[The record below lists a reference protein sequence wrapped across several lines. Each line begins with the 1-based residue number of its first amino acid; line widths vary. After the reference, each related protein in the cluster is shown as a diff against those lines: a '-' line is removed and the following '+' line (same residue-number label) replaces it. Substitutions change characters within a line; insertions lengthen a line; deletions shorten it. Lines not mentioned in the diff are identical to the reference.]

1 MNMQRRHPNILIRS
15 TYYLAVL
22 LLVTFSGVPMALA
35 EDTPPVDNSSTTT
48 QTQQPTTETT
58 TTATVP
64 ADTTTQTSSE
74 PAPTT
79 STTSSEPAPTPTTS
93 TTGPTKPT
101 GADSTT
107 YTYNETTGL
116 WENDKYTWDPVT
128 HQTTPKTAPTYSFNP
143 ETGMWDTT
151 EWIFN
156 APTGTYIPNVIS
168 AAVPPNDAVTVDS
181 SGEPL
186 SVADSKSL
194 SSTAP
199 HAAFGTASTQSTTSN
214 NTNDNTDTTKSSG
227 FFDKFYNALISND
240 ISSKALSGD
249 ALVSMNTLAGN
260 ALSGDASA
268 IATIF
273 NLLQSTWNLG
283 LTGGLFSTFT
293 QNIFGNI
300 IGDLWLQP
308 ASGVPTATTA
318 AEGDITVNS
327 SQNTG
332 IANQITLEATS
343 GDSTVSTNTTAG
355 DATTGSATVIA
366 NIINAINSSIA
377 SGSSFLGMLNI
388 YGSLDGDILL
398 PPELI
403 STLLAANAI
412 GQLDTSNISNA
423 NVIGDFTNNL
433 STTNNVTAGAT
444 SGDAGVTQNTSA
456 GNATTGEAQTNVTVL
471 NLTGRQ
477 VIGKNA
483 LLVFVN
489 VLGTWVGMIVDA
501 PTGSTSA
508 ALGGGITSDSTLA
521 VTEQNNQA
529 IVNDINAQARSGDA
543 LVTKNTKAGDATSGD
558 AYAAVNILNM
568 NSSQFALS
576 DWFGVL
582 FINVFGSWNGS
593 FGIDTIAG
601 SLPPAAVAA
610 VQAASTGSMPST
622 SAPKLTPEKVRAY
635 AFTPHSDG
643 SYTLEK
649 SDQGVAALA
658 AAKVLSSDTG
668 DQTETQTAS
677 ASTEQT
683 SNPLQTERDWTL
695 TLITTA
701 LGVSLLGAERIASR
715 RSNR

>member
-22 LLVTFSGVPMALA
+22 LLVTFSGVPMASA
-35 EDTPPVDNSSTTT
+35 EDTAPVDSTATTT
-48 QTQQPTTETT
+48 EPTTTETT
-58 TTATVP
+58 TPSTA
-64 ADTTTQTSSE
+64 TTQTVSE

-79 STTSSEPAPTPTTS
+79 TTPVTSEPAPTTT
-93 TTGPTKPT
+93 TTGPQEPT
-101 GADSTT
+101 GADSTS

-128 HQTTPKTAPTYSFNP
+128 HQTSPKTTPTYSYNP
-143 ETGMWDTT
+143 NTGMWDTT
-151 EWIFN
+151 EWVFD
-156 APTGTYIPNVIS
+156 APSGTYIPNVIS
-168 AAVPPNDAVTVDS
+168 ATVPPADAVTVDS
-181 SGEPL
+181 SGDPL
-186 SVADSKSL
+186 SVAESKTPGSGAMPN
-194 SSTAP
+194 SAHTST
-199 HAAFGTASTQSTTSN
+199 GTQQSTSQ
-214 NTNDNTDTTKSSG
+214 DTADGSDKPKSSG
-227 FFDKFYNALISND
+227 FFDMFYNAFISND
-240 ISSKALSGD
+240 ISSKAMSGD
-249 ALVSMNTLAGN
+249 ALVSMNTLAGS

-300 IGDLWLQP
+300 IGDLWLKP
-308 ASGVPTATTA
+308 SSSTPTGANT
-318 AEGDITVNS
+318 AEGDVTVNT

-366 NIINAINSSIA
+366 NIINAINSSIV

-412 GQLDTSNISNA
+412 GSLDTSSITNA

-444 SGDAGVTQNTSA
+444 SGNASVAQNTSA
-456 GNATTGEAQTNVTVL
+456 GDATTGDAQTNVTVL

-521 VTEQNNQA
+521 VTAENNQT
-529 IVNDINAQARSGDA
+529 ITNDINAQARSGDA
-543 LVTKNTKAGDATSGD
+543 LVTKNTSAGDATSGD

-568 NSSQFALS
+568 NASQFALS

-610 VQAASTGSMPST
+610 LQAGTAGTPSAT
-622 SAPKLTPEKVRAY
+622 KLTPDTVKAF

-643 SYTLEK
+643 SYTLDK
-649 SDQGVAALA
+649 TDQGIAALA
-658 AAKVLSSDTG
+658 EANVLTPQNEQDSPAAVL
-668 DQTETQTAS
+668 AS
-677 ASTEQT
+677 HASKAKDVVG
-683 SNPLQTERDWTL
+683 SALQTERDWTL
-695 TLITTA
+695 ALFTTT